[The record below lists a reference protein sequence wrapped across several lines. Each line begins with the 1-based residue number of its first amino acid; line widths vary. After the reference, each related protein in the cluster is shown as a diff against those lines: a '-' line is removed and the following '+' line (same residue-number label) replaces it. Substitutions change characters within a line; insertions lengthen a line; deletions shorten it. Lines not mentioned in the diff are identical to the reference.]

1 MHTTAV
7 IIQIT
12 LALLFPAGVLFRWD
26 VKPRVQRVLRTL
38 AGKQWA
44 RKAYVLAT
52 AILILAWNFA
62 CFVRDG
68 ASAWLL
74 PGLAVGFAMLTYK
87 STGAILQ
94 WMQKRWMLLYW
105 LYAASAFTLPVPQLL
120 SFSIV
125 LILLPAASLLYPSKT
140 AVEEMEDW
148 LAGRRN
154 QIGAYAFS
162 KYYFRDR

>member
-7 IIQIT
+7 IIQIG
-12 LALLFPAGVLFRWD
+12 LVLLLPAGFLFRWD
-26 VKPRVQRVLRTL
+26 VKPKVQRILRTL

-62 CFVRDG
+62 CFARNG

-74 PGLAVGFAMLTYK
+74 PGLAIGLAMLSYK

-94 WMQKRWMLLYW
+94 WMQEHRILLAC
-105 LYAASAFTLPVPQLL
+105 LYYASAVTLGFPQLL
-120 SFSIV
+120 SFSMV
-125 LILLPAASLLYPSKT
+125 LILLPAASFLYPSKT

-148 LAGRRN
+148 LAGGRIP
-154 QIGAYAFS
+154 IGLHEFS
-162 KYYFRDR
+162 EYYFGDR